1 MAVIALYNIKGGVGK
16 TAGTVNLAY
25 CAAQQGK
32 KTLIIDLDPQS
43 ASSYY
48 FKVKPKKKY
57 NEQRLLDG
65 GTGVDKNIR
74 GTDYENLDLLPA
86 DFSYRN
92 LDLSIDDRKKSQ
104 NRLRKVI
111 SPLRKQY
118 EHIFIDCPPNITLV
132 AENVFRSADIILTPV
147 IPTTLSARTLSQL
160 VDFLKLEK
168 ITAAKLLSYFSMVEM
183 RKNLH
188 KTMMESLDENFA
200 FLSTR
205 VPYQSAVEKMGIER
219 RPVAA
224 FAPRSVAAQR
234 FLSLW
239 EELQINIA
247 TL

>member
-118 EHIFIDCPPNITLV
+118 EHIFIDCPPSLSLLTLN
-132 AENVFRSADIILTPV
+132 ALTASDSV
-147 IPTTLSARTLSQL
+147 LIPIQCEYYALEGLSQL
-160 VDFLKLEK
+160 LNTINLVQQKTNAGLDIEGV
-168 ITAAKLLSYFSMVEM
+168 LLTMYDN
-183 RKNLH
+183 RLNLC
-188 KTMMESLDENFA
+188 N
-200 FLSTR
+200 
-205 VPYQSAVEKMGIER
+205 Q
-219 RPVAA
+219 VAA
-224 FAPRSVAAQR
+224 EVRDFFKDKVYKTVVNSVSYTH
-234 FLSLW
+234 L
-239 EELQINIA
+239 
-247 TL
+247 